1 MNVMEKPRAARPP
14 ERIRPAQPGLAALLA
29 ELQAL
34 SVMLPVATRD
44 EDEIE
49 AAFDNVPV

>member
-1 MNVMEKPRAARPP
+1 MNVMEKPKAARPP
-14 ERIRPAQPGLAALLA
+14 ERTKPAQPGLAALLA

-34 SVMLPVATRD
+34 SVMLPAATRD